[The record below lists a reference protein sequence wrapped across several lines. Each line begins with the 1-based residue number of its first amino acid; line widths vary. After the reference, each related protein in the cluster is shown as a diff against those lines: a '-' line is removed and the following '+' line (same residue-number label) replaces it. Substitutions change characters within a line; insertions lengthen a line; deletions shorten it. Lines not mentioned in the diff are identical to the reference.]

1 MATVDHSEF
10 LAQIHYLIGLG
21 KFKQAVEFLNFTSA
35 YRFTALF
42 RISCDRLQNL
52 VVYDRE
58 QRDHP
63 TLETIPLGDSYCVFV
78 RDLKDAF
85 IVSNA
90 EADARVE
97 HHPKRPVVHAYC
109 GYPLLDMAGEVCG
122 TVCHFD
128 FAPVPES
135 PETLELLRTF
145 ASVFDPALT
154 SDALERGIGVKV
166 DALEAMLGLLAE
178 SCWNID
184 DATAAFEEFASPL
197 RDGSAKLREPMRVAT
212 NARIDA
218 LLQSLPERYEAK
230 SRRVG

>member
-1 MATVDHSEF
+1 MTAVDHSEF
-10 LAQIHYLIGLG
+10 VEQIHYLIGLG
-21 KFKQAVEFLNFTSA
+21 EFKQAVEFLNFTGG
-35 YRFTALF
+35 YRFTALY

-52 VVYDRE
+52 VIYDRE
-58 QRDHP
+58 KRDQAVLD
-63 TLETIPLGDSYCVFV
+63 TMPLGDSYCVFV

-85 IVSNA
+85 IVSDA
-90 EADARVE
+90 QADVRVE

-145 ASVFDPALT
+145 ASVFDPAIT
-154 SDALERGIGVKV
+154 SEHLERGVALKV
-166 DALEAMLGLLAE
+166 DALEAMLGLLVE
-178 SCWNID
+178 SCADIA

-197 RDGSAKLREPMRVAT
+197 RDGTVKLREPTRAAT

-218 LLQSLPERYEAK
+218 LLQTLPERYKAK
-230 SRRVG
+230 SR